1 MGKKFVRLRAFTGV
15 GLGRR
20 FDGQAQMQIRLTAG
34 VAPTSDPP
42 PPPRRSIPRG
52 PPPSATSA
60 TGAPVAAARGRAM
73 AGERGG
79 AAQHNDAGATDHC
92 CGVAHPAATACC
104 GRMVSFFFSKSPMT
118 IVRTTRDKIQEK
130 KDVRSKRPPNQNH

>member
-1 MGKKFVRLRAFTGV
+1 MGKKFVRSRAFTGV

-52 PPPSATSA
+52 PPPSATLA
-60 TGAPVAAARGRAM
+60 TGAPVASRGM

-79 AAQHNDAGATDHC
+79 T
-92 CGVAHPAATACC
+92 GVRLNTTMPMPPITLAHPAATARC
-104 GRMVSFFFSKSPMT
+104 GRMASFFQQIADHNKH
-118 IVRTTRDKIQEK
+118 KG
-130 KDVRSKRPPNQNH
+130 